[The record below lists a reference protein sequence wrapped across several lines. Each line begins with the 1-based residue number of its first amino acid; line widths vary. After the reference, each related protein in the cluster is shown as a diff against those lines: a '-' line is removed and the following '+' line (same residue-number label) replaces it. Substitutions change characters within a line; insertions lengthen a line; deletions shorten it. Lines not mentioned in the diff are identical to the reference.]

1 MSRKKTRVFPV
12 VIVAIM
18 IVIIFYLVATAKQP
32 YVECSRKSTDEL
44 GITIRENLKT
54 SLDSNKISK
63 MTLTK
68 TIIFPDKYLEDDKY
82 LEAFKFALEKSYAY
96 LDEDS
101 VKVTKGDNYL
111 VVTVNALSNETIIL
125 NNIEFYDNDGLK
137 IKINPNTKSSDV
149 VTLSI
154 NDKYTEGELMTHLK
168 NNGYV
173 CK

>member
-1 MSRKKTRVFPV
+1 MREKKNRVFPI
-12 VIVAIM
+12 VIVVIM
-18 IVIIFYLVATAKQP
+18 IVIIFYLIATAKQP
-32 YVECSRKSTDEL
+32 YVECSKKSTNDL
-44 GITIRENLKT
+44 GITISENLTT
-54 SLDSNKISK
+54 SLDSNKISE

-68 TIIFPDKYLEDDKY
+68 TIIFPDKYLE
-82 LEAFKFALEKSYAY
+82 EFKFALEKSYAY
-96 LDEDS
+96 LDKDT
-101 VKVTKGDNYL
+101 VKITTGDNYL
-111 VVTVNALSNETIIL
+111 TVTVKAKNNETIIL
-125 NNIEFYDNDGLK
+125 NNIEFYDNDGLQ

>member
-1 MSRKKTRVFPV
+1 MREKKNRVFPI
-12 VIVAIM
+12 VIVVIM
-18 IVIIFYLVATAKQP
+18 IVIIFYLIATAKQP
-32 YVECSRKSTDEL
+32 YVECSKKSTNDL
-44 GITIRENLKT
+44 GITISENLTT
-54 SLDSNKISK
+54 SLDSNKISE

-68 TIIFPDKYLEDDKY
+68 TIIFPD
-82 LEAFKFALEKSYAY
+82 
-96 LDEDS
+96 
-101 VKVTKGDNYL
+101 NYL
-111 VVTVNALSNETIIL
+111 TVTVKAKNNETIIL
-125 NNIEFYDNDGLK
+125 NNIEFYDNDGLQ

>member
-1 MSRKKTRVFPV
+1 MREKKNRVFPI
-12 VIVAIM
+12 VIVVVM
-18 IVIIFYLVATAKQP
+18 IVIIFYLIATAKQP
-32 YVECSRKSTDEL
+32 YVECSKKSTNDL
-44 GITIRENLKT
+44 GITISENLTT
-54 SLDSNKISK
+54 SLDSNKISE

-82 LEAFKFALEKSYAY
+82 LEGFKFALEKSYAY
-96 LDEDS
+96 LDKDT
-101 VKVTKGDNYL
+101 VKITTGDNYL
-111 VVTVNALSNETIIL
+111 TVTVKAKNNETIIL
-125 NNIEFYDNDGLK
+125 NNIEFYDNDGLQ

>member
-1 MSRKKTRVFPV
+1 MREKKNRVFPI
-12 VIVAIM
+12 VIVVIM
-18 IVIIFYLVATAKQP
+18 IVIIFYLIATAKQP
-32 YVECSRKSTDEL
+32 YVECSKKSTNDL
-44 GITIRENLKT
+44 GITISENLTT
-54 SLDSNKISK
+54 SLDSNKISE

-68 TIIFPDKYLEDDKY
+68 T
-82 LEAFKFALEKSYAY
+82 YAY
-96 LDEDS
+96 LDKDT
-101 VKVTKGDNYL
+101 VKITTGDNYL
-111 VVTVNALSNETIIL
+111 TVTVKAKNNETIIL
-125 NNIEFYDNDGLK
+125 NNIEFYDNDGLQ